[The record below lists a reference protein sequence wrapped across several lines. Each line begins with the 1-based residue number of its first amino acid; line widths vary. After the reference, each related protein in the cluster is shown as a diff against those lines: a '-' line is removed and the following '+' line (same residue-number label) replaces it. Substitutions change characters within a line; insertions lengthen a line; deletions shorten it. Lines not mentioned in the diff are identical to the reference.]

1 MLEASR
7 RDGVSAHPSAIG
19 LLPARAA
26 LGSTMLYHGIQKL
39 RDRDQAGSSFQSIGI
54 SPGRPWA
61 LATALAETFAGAS
74 ALLGVL
80 TRPAALAVLVTQS
93 VAIAK
98 VHHRNGFD
106 VTKGGYEFNIAL
118 MAIAAGLLLAGPG
131 RVSVHRP
138 LERALVDRPMARM
151 LAGRR
156 RRRRAR
162 LYRLLAA
169 LLR

>member
-1 MLEASR
+1 MFEKTRLG
-7 RDGVSAHPSAIG
+7 GVSAHSSALG

-26 LGSTMLYHGIQKL
+26 LGSTMLFHGVQKL
-39 RDRDQAGSSFQSIGI
+39 RDWEKVGRSFQSMGI

-80 TRPAALAVLVTQS
+80 TRPGALAVLVTQS
-93 VAIAK
+93 VAITK
-98 VHHRNGFD
+98 VHGTKGFD
-106 VTKGGYEFNIAL
+106 VTKGGYEFNVAL

-131 RVSVHRP
+131 HVSVHQSFD
-138 LERALVDRPMARM
+138 RAVADRRSPIFASP
-151 LAGRR
+151 R

-162 LYRLLAA
+162 LFRGLAA